1 MIIITPDKFNKFNL
15 LPSRFEYFSLNPEI
29 NKLYNLQRI
38 ELEDLFSS
46 DYVRRLSSFQNK
58 LYFTK
63 LPDKI
68 LPNSLKYDL
77 NFRFTKRLFIESLK
91 SQINKKTKKKKLCI
105 LMSLEIISH

>member
-46 DYVRRLSSFQNK
+46 DYLKEIELISNK

-77 NFRFTKRLFIESLK
+77 NF
-91 SQINKKTKKKKLCI
+91 
-105 LMSLEIISH
+105 